1 VEDKFVETF
10 LETDST
16 GNSPK
21 LKTTKVEKAV
31 VKGYKAVENGVVNGY
46 KAVEKAVVD
55 GYKNT
60 EEDFKQTILNKEE
73 KNRQEIMLQR
83 AVISITRAWVEI

>member
-1 VEDKFVETF
+1 
-10 LETDST
+10 
-16 GNSPK
+16 
-21 LKTTKVEKAV
+21 
-31 VKGYKAVENGVVNGY
+31 VVNGY

-73 KNRQEIMLQR
+73 K
-83 AVISITRAWVEI
+83 TDKK